1 MATPEPCRDS
11 GLPQHILD
19 AMATR
24 TLCFPVRPLPVPVPR
39 SRSFTQRP
47 PPLPRRW
54 EPKCNHS
61 TMARLYHGAYKCQQ
75 CHRTGHFGW
84 LYRCTVDREA
94 LILGDKD
101 SDRPVRCAR
110 SIRLRG
116 AC

>member
-1 MATPEPCRDS
+1 
-11 GLPQHILD
+11 
-19 AMATR
+19 
-24 TLCFPVRPLPVPVPR
+24 
-39 SRSFTQRP
+39 
-47 PPLPRRW
+47 
-54 EPKCNHS
+54 
-61 TMARLYHGAYKCQQ
+61 MARLYHGAYKCQQ